1 VLVGQLEKFA
11 AGARAKGVLDEIT
24 GTIAVLLV
32 IPEEN
37 TIRADFIRRATAS
50 PMRHAGIRRSD
61 LLPQRAGMRVGQVRR
76 GFQASHASHH
86 TISRM

>member
-37 TIRADFIRRATAS
+37 TIRADFIRRAAS
-50 PMRHAGIRRSD
+50 CPVRHAGIRILD
-61 LLPQRAGMRVGQVRR
+61 LLLQHISMRVGQMLR
-76 GFQASHASHH
+76 GFQASHH